1 MADKNELMQAKV
13 TFDTLCKMLDQ
24 RGWKYRKNEDDFT
37 IDCSAQGDDLPID
50 IIMEVDAERKLVLLL
65 SQLPF
70 IVPED
75 KRVETSLA
83 VSAVN
88 YTIVDGNFDYNFM
101 NGKIIFRLT
110 SSYLDSMIST
120 SALEYM
126 LLVSCGTIDEYN
138 DQLLMFVKG
147 RMSLEQIIE
156 AANK

>member
-24 RGWKYRKNEDDFT
+24 RGWKYNKNEEKFS

-50 IIMEVDAERKLVLLL
+50 IVMEVDAERKLVILL

-75 KRVETSLA
+75 KRAEASLA

-88 YTIVDGNFDYNFM
+88 YTMVDGSFDYNFM
-101 NGKIIFRLT
+101 NGKIVFRLT
-110 SSYLDSMIST
+110 SSYRDSMISV

-126 LLVSCGTIDEYN
+126 LMVSCGTVDEYN